1 MSKKTT
7 FKTMIAL
14 ASALTLS
21 VSISSYANNPLSGFF
36 SGFWGSSKDAKS
48 GSNTDRGSQGSGKG
62 GLSSKSGS
70 GSGSGSSGS
79 ASGSGSG
86 GGSDSGSGS
95 NNSSKGSSDSDSNA
109 NSTDNTASDSGSGS
123 DSDNESSSNSG
134 NNSGSDT
141 NASMTGGNNG
151 AFAPSTDSSGSG
163 STSSSDTNNS
173 SGDSGSSS
181 SSSGNN
187 TSTASN
193 SPFGGGPGSQYSNG
207 ISSGKLSGLSGLTNL
222 TGGSS
227 SASSLTIDELEAVS
241 VSFVMYLNSTF
252 YQLPYGYAL
261 APQSIQ
267 SNLRLFDVSNQE
279 DSENFDSSL
288 NFSTITIVQSGSQI
302 PFRVTSES
310 GTGKTIDFGLTD
322 SQGTSAS
329 NTLTLQENID
339 SSSTCDSGT
348 TCLPRNV
355 SAIAALFCNTS
366 TSSTEGT
373 ACFNRMKNF
382 SSIDSNVNNDPL
394 LYALTS
400 MPTSS
405 AISGMKNSD
414 EANLTQITLTNAQAT
429 TSSYDLPGTT
439 NNPVNNNVLSFSNL
453 FNTTSS
459 SISTANYFVE
469 FVTGAYTSNMAL
481 NPCFNNPGA
490 TMSAEIQS
498 SASSGAN
505 SVNGTSSSSS
515 SSAPTSPCDSGYNLS
530 TDISAL
536 LLTDTSNSCTTS
548 DPGTNCL
555 LFQLQ
560 KSTAYKKFQLDL
572 RTSVARKSIL
582 ASNLQHLFQER
593 TKQTYTNTTSTTG
606 SLLIDAQP
614 PCSVDNSCSA
624 MDLQRFVANHRLQN
638 LTASSN
644 SRITWYDRLKT
655 ASPSLLAREQTL
667 IMAEMLQ
674 LQERTYELT
683 ERILATNTVN
693 ASQNGRTFYNL
704 FLNDISTLSKYA
716 EQLQSSATS
725 SSDSNSGSD
734 NDGATDNSGSGSTNN
749 SSSNNS
755 SSNDND
761 SNSGSN
767 SASDL
772 ASQFSSGGS
781 SDSGSNS
788 NSNSS
793 SFGSGSSSGSNSSSS
808 GGSTSSSVSNLLNG

>member
-1 MSKKTT
+1 MNKRTT
-7 FKTMIAL
+7 FRTIIAL

-21 VSISSYANNPLSGFF
+21 VSINSYANNPLSGFF

-48 GSNTDRGSQGSGKG
+48 GSDTDKGSQGSGKG
-62 GLSSKSGS
+62 GSSSKSGS
-70 GSGSGSSGS
+70 GSGGSGSGSSPS
-79 ASGSGSG
+79 SGSGSG
-86 GGSDSGSGS
+86 SSAGSGDSDSDASSGSSTDSGSGS
-95 NNSSKGSSDSDSNA
+95 TSTGSSTSSDS
-109 NSTDNTASDSGSGS
+109 STTSD
-123 DSDNESSSNSG
+123 
-134 NNSGSDT
+134 
-141 NASMTGGNNG
+141 NNG
-151 AFAPSTDSSGSG
+151 AFAPSSE
-163 STSSSDTNNS
+163 STSSSSDT
-173 SGDSGSSS
+173 DSSS
-181 SSSGNN
+181 SSEDSSSSTPSTDGS
-187 TSTASN
+187 TSTSSN
-193 SPFGGGPGSQYSNG
+193 SPFGGGPGKHYSKK
-207 ISSGKLSGLSGLTNL
+207 ISSGKLSGLSGLSSL
-222 TGGSS
+222 TGGKSS

-267 SNLRLFDVSNQE
+267 SNLQLFNVTNQE

-288 NFSTITIVQSGSQI
+288 NFTTITLIQSGSQI
-302 PFRVTSES
+302 PFRVTSQS
-310 GTGKTIDFGLTD
+310 GTGETIDFGLTN

-329 NTLTLQENID
+329 TALTLQENID

-366 TSSTEGT
+366 TSSVEGT
-373 ACFNRMKNF
+373 ACFSRMKNF
-382 SSIDSNVNNDPL
+382 SSVDSSVNNDPL
-394 LYALTS
+394 LFALTS

-405 AISGMKNSD
+405 VISGIKDST
-414 EANLTQITLTNAQAT
+414 EANLTSITLTNSQAT
-429 TSSYDLPGTT
+429 TSTYDLPGTT
-439 NNPVNNNVLSFSNL
+439 SNPVNNNVLSFSNL
-453 FNTTSS
+453 FNSTSS

-490 TMSAEIQS
+490 TMSSEIQS
-498 SASSGAN
+498 SASSSSS
-505 SVNGTSSSSS
+505 SVNGDSSSSTS
-515 SSAPTSPCDSGYNLS
+515 TPTSPCDSGYNLS

-560 KSTAYKKFQLDL
+560 KSTAYKRFQLDL

-614 PCSVDNSCSA
+614 QCSVDNSCSA

-638 LTASSN
+638 LTGSSN

-683 ERILATNTVN
+683 ERLLATNTVN
-693 ASQNGRTFYNL
+693 AAQNGRTFYNL
-704 FLNDISTLSKYA
+704 FLNDVSTLSKYA

-725 SSDSNSGSD
+725 STSDSTTSD
-734 NDGATDNSGSGSTNN
+734 DDGATDD
-749 SSSNNS
+749 SSSS
-755 SSNDND
+755 SSSSSD
-761 SNSGSN
+761 SSSDSGTSP
-767 SASDL
+767 SDIASDIT
-772 ASQFSSGGS
+772 SGDSSDSSSSVSSALSSLS
-781 SDSGSNS
+781 SDSGSS
-788 NSNSS
+788 SDSS
-793 SFGSGSSSGSNSSSS
+793 SVSSALSSLSSDSGSSSSSS
-808 GGSTSSSVSNLLNG
+808 TASSISDLLNS